1 MKPISPL
8 IHGFL
13 DYATAATFLALPR
26 LLGWDKRATGVMT
39 AAGAFATGYAVFTRY
54 PLGVIKLLPMSAHL
68 ALDGLF
74 DASVLTAAAL
84 LKDED
89 ARVRST
95 LVGMAAM
102 GSTVALLTR
111 TGTDPATDHA
121 PAHR

>member
-26 LLGWDKRATGVMT
+26 LLGWDKRVMGVMT
-39 AAGAFATGYAVFTRY
+39 AAGAFATGYALLTRY
-54 PLGVIKLLPMSAHL
+54 PLGVFKLLPMPAHL

-74 DASVLTAAAL
+74 DASVLGAAAL

-89 ARVRST
+89 ASVRSI
-95 LVGMAAM
+95 LFGMAAM

-111 TGTDPATDHA
+111 TDTNPATDHL
-121 PAHR
+121 PADR